1 MAAAGAEL
9 ELGFPIMRYDVT
21 MPLLEGRVE
30 IPGVKLRP
38 TSTMSMVFNDLPPL
52 RTGDFGLWDL
62 NLGYL
67 LPAIE
72 AGWELLALPVFCK
85 RKPASQF
92 IFCRAGIDSPKDL
105 EGKRIGSGSFR
116 TALTVWCRGFLQHR
130 HGVDVDTL
138 RWVVW
143 RPEHLPLGDSPTSV
157 EAVSDPKKS
166 VVDALL
172 DGEVDALITDIS
184 DVDLFRQLETNPK
197 VHRLFPDYEAEDER
211 LFRDTGIYTPVH
223 LVVMSKKLDR
233 EHPELSRRLYDAFV
247 EAKRLAEWDV
257 LSDRGGL
264 SMPYLRERVLEA
276 NARWGDLFKYG
287 IAANKVTL
295 DTFMDFNVEQGMI
308 GQPLPL
314 DQVFARGT
322 LDT

>member
-1 MAAAGAEL
+1 MAEGGEL

-21 MPLLEGRVE
+21 MPLLEGRVP

-38 TSTMSMVFNDLPPL
+38 MGTTSMVFGDLPPL
-52 RTGDFGLWDL
+52 RTGDFGVWDL

-72 AGWELLALPVFCK
+72 AGWELVALPVFCK
-85 RKPASQF
+85 RKPALQF
-92 IFCRAGIDSPKDL
+92 IFCRDGIREPKDL

-116 TALTVWCRGFLQHR
+116 TALTVWCRGFLR
-130 HGVDVDTL
+130 RRYGVDVDTM

-143 RPEHLPLGDSPTSV
+143 RPEYLPVGGSRAAV
-157 EAVSDPKKS
+157 EPVADPRKS
-166 VVDALL
+166 VVQALL
-172 DGEVDALITDIS
+172 DGDVDALITDIS
-184 DVDLFRQLETNPK
+184 DVDLFRELESNPS
-197 VHRLFPDYEAEDER
+197 VHRLFPSYEQEDER

-233 EHPELSRRLYDAFV
+233 ERPELARTLYDAFV
-247 EAKRLAEWDV
+247 EAKRLAEWDL

-264 SMPYLRERVLEA
+264 SIPYLRERALEA
-276 NARWGDLFKYG
+276 NARWGDVFRYG
-287 IAANKVTL
+287 VAANKAAI
-295 DTFMDFNVEQGMI
+295 DTFVDYNVEQGMI
-308 GQPLPL
+308 RQRPAL
-314 DQVFARGT
+314 DQVFAHST